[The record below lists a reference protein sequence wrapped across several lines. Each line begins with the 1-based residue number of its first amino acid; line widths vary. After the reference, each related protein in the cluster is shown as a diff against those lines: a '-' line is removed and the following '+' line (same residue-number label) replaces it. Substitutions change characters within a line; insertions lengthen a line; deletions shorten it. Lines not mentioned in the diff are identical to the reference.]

1 MILKKTSLF
10 NRLGILVIVFTI
22 ALTTVLF
29 YQFHYSYTTQDSIL
43 DAHEHYYYSEMVESW
58 GSPPDTNNIIKEIN
72 NLQMW
77 CGIYSKDINDDGH
90 PIPTREYWSNL
101 PNNIYIDNFISWAI
115 STDYKEMYN
124 IIIPYKIQTGEIN
137 SMPVTVVDNGEYLF
151 YLVIQ
156 YIPPS
161 ELYNV
166 IFVIVFAIF
175 FILGL
180 YFFIRRYLKPVEL
193 MQNRIKLLEKGDLKS
208 KIKIIGEDELADL
221 SRSMNKM
228 IDEIN
233 SLLKNKHQLLLDV
246 SHELR
251 SPLARM
257 QFLIEMLDDQKNNAK
272 IREEIRFLESMID
285 NLLLSD
291 RLSMP
296 YSSLHLG
303 KIKTSEIVKKII
315 VLFPDMTENIT
326 IRNSIPNEEIIVDE
340 TKFVIALRNLIENAI
355 KYSGDKKVELKIEKN
370 NDVEFHVTDSGI
382 GISNEHLK
390 RIAEPFFQAKDS
402 SSTKGFGLGLTIC
415 KKIIESHKG
424 RLSSKSTI
432 GYGSVFTLYLPTQ
445 PSNG

>member
-1 MILKKTSLF
+1 MILQKTSLF

-22 ALTTVLF
+22 SLTTVLF
-29 YQFHYSYTTQDSIL
+29 YQFHYSFTTQDSIL
-43 DAHEHYYYSEMVESW
+43 DAHEHYYYSEMVASW
-58 GSPPDTNNIIKEIN
+58 GSPPDTNIIIKKTN

-77 CGIYSKDINDDGH
+77 CGIYIKDTNNKGH
-90 PIPTREYWSNL
+90 PIPAKKYWSTL
-101 PNNIYIDNFISWAI
+101 PNNIDIDDFISWVI

-124 IIIPYKIQTGEIN
+124 IIIPYKIQMGEIN
-137 SMPVTVVDNGEYLF
+137 SMPVTVVDNGEHLF
-151 YLVIQ
+151 YLIIQ

-161 ELYNV
+161 EWYNI

-221 SRSMNKM
+221 SQSMNKM

-257 QFLIEMLDDQKNNAK
+257 QFLIEMLADKKNK
-272 IREEIRFLESMID
+272 SKLREEIRFLESMID

-296 YSSLHLG
+296 YSSLHLE
-303 KIKTSEIVKKII
+303 KIKTNEIIKKIT

-340 TKFVIALRNLIENAI
+340 TKFVIALRNLMENAI
-355 KYSGDKKVELKIEKN
+355 KYSGEKNVELKIEKN
-370 NDVEFHVTDSGI
+370 NDVEFHVKDSGI
-382 GISNEHLK
+382 GISKEHLK
-390 RIAEPFFQAKDS
+390 RITEPFFQANKS
-402 SSTKGFGLGLTIC
+402 FSTKGFGLGLTIC

-424 RLSSKSTI
+424 RLSSKSTE
-432 GYGSVFTLYLPTQ
+432 GHGSVFTLYLPVP
-445 PSNG
+445 PSKG